1 MKINEL
7 SEDQILKGLT
17 FTFYRDSEL
26 ISAQVVYIYQ
36 SNINEPKYVWFRDA
50 EKKLDYFLDNHA
62 DYEVLTDDAEQ
73 IIYND
78 NYLTENDNYYQQDE
92 NAIIYYQKEKAQ
104 SVWKKMEKKYVDL
117 HQDLNLDL
125 LNATSGIHYSDG
137 DDTLS

>member
-17 FTFYRDSEL
+17 FSFYRDSEL
-26 ISAQVVYIYQ
+26 VSAQVVYIYQ
-36 SNINEPKYVWFRDA
+36 SNVNEPRYVWFRDS

-62 DYEVLTDDAEQ
+62 DYEVQTDDDEQ
-73 IIYND
+73 IIYDD
-78 NYLTENDNYYQQDE
+78 NYLTENDNYYQQDD

-137 DDTLS
+137 DDNS